1 MSIFNLNANK
11 AEKYIQEVG
20 KYPDQDLDDFI
31 VNPFLCLDA
40 IFTYFKYGILKKE
53 ILQTITHLCYND
65 YQLRKMHLTDYHY
78 NEIIL
83 KLALITLCF
92 NNNPLKELKFIN
104 TIFKYFKTIQVKE
117 NSSLNIFY
125 TGFQANA
132 YWRIGNIKKALSTQN
147 QFLKIQDAAYN
158 SYTPFMKVFFSMLS
172 VKASLHNQAYKVA
185 LLQAKTLNAY
195 CNKTGYLLSGIYTSI
210 FFLDSINIE
219 NTDAADVKEI
229 YNYILRNIRSS
240 GFRLESFLQ
249 PDFQNKIDSL
259 IRERNRVA

>member
-1 MSIFNLNANK
+1 
-11 AEKYIQEVG
+11 
-20 KYPDQDLDDFI
+20 
-31 VNPFLCLDA
+31 
-40 IFTYFKYGILKKE
+40 
-53 ILQTITHLCYND
+53 
-65 YQLRKMHLTDYHY
+65 
-78 NEIIL
+78 
-83 KLALITLCF
+83 
-92 NNNPLKELKFIN
+92 
-104 TIFKYFKTIQVKE
+104 
-117 NSSLNIFY
+117 
-125 TGFQANA
+125 
-132 YWRIGNIKKALSTQN
+132 
-147 QFLKIQDAAYN
+147 
-158 SYTPFMKVFFSMLS
+158 
-172 VKASLHNQAYKVA
+172 SLHNQAYKVA